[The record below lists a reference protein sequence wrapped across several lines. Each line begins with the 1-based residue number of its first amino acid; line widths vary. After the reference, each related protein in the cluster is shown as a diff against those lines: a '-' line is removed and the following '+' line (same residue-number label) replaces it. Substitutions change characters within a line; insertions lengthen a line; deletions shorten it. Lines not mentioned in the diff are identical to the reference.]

1 MSTRTGV
8 LMGFTAKENFAARVG
23 FFLIALKKKLLN
35 RVYIQGDHVDYIN
48 ERFSF
53 SIENVFVIVKYKE
66 IIKMLI
72 IFFFS
77 HFVFY

>member
-23 FFLIALKKKLLN
+23 FFYKLLKKKKLLN
-35 RVYIQGDHVDYIN
+35 RVYIKGNHVDYIN

-53 SIENVFVIVKYKE
+53 SI
-66 IIKMLI
+66 
-72 IFFFS
+72 
-77 HFVFY
+77 